1 MPDTPSIPGFE
12 TIDDVDRRTRRGWIL
27 FVTLSAAL
35 LVAALIGA
43 ALYGRSSSI
52 NALATQ
58 SQTDASLKVA
68 LLTAVLER
76 PRALPLLLAEDQQV
90 LNALSSTSVTDID
103 ILNRKLERLVTG
115 TQAAVLYVIGT
126 DGLAIASSNWREPIS
141 FVGNDYTFRDYFKRA
156 MQQGTAEHFALGSVS
171 KRPGLYISRRVGSA
185 DAPLGVV
192 VVKLEFDQ
200 LETDWRDTR
209 RPVYVTDEHGF
220 MTAVPV
226 PQQELSAIRESLQFG
241 DAPLT
246 PLPIVRPDIID
257 PRTSLVSAIL
267 PGSSAAEYLRLY
279 AAVPTTPWRLEYLV
293 PTEAAVASSVR
304 EMRLLSLAVL
314 VPILAVAAFLLR
326 RRQSAAMRIAVE
338 LSMREELERRVVART
353 EDLSRARDR
362 LQEEIADHRNTESR
376 LQVVQQELVQANRLA
391 ILGQVA
397 AGVAHEINQPV
408 ATIRAYA
415 DNARVFLD
423 REQAEPVKENL
434 GAIADLTERIGSITE
449 ELKAFARKG
458 RTAPEPVEL
467 RDVIEGAVVLLKSRF
482 AGQLQALSIKLPPA
496 GLQVLGNRVRLE
508 QILINLFQNAL
519 EALEGRSDAR
529 VEISAVATD
538 DDVEVIVADNGPGIP
553 AAILASLFTPF
564 NTSKE
569 KGLGLGLVIS
579 KDIVAD
585 YGGRIEVSSSDQGTS
600 FIVHLVRAKPRR
612 RIHLPRRRRQGPS
625 ARHQADA
632 GTGGLFRFRL
642 FVGGRCAGGAD
653 AGFSGDYRLR
663 YPHAAN
669 GRPATVRPR

>member
-1 MPDTPSIPGFE
+1 MPDMTSIAGFE

-27 FVTLSAAL
+27 FVALSAAL
-35 LVAALIGA
+35 LAAALVGA

-52 NALATQ
+52 NALAAQ

-90 LNALSSTSVTDID
+90 LNALASTSANDID

-115 TQAAVLYVIGT
+115 TQAAVLYVIGK

-209 RPVYVTDEHGF
+209 RPVYVTDENGVVLITSIPAWRF

-226 PQQELSAIRESLQFG
+226 AEQEIASIRESLQFG

-246 PLPIVRPDIID
+246 PLPVVRPDVID

-267 PGSSAAEYLRLY
+267 PGRGAAEFLRLY
-279 AAVPTTPWRLEYLV
+279 APVPTTPWRLEYLV

-362 LQEEIADHRNTESR
+362 LQAEIADHRNTESR

-434 GAIADLTERIGSITE
+434 GAIAALTERIGSITE

-529 VEISAVATD
+529 VEISAVTTD

-600 FIVHLVRAKPRR
+600 FIVHLVRAKP
-612 RIHLPRRRRQGPS
+612 
-625 ARHQADA
+625 
-632 GTGGLFRFRL
+632 
-642 FVGGRCAGGAD
+642 
-653 AGFSGDYRLR
+653 
-663 YPHAAN
+663 
-669 GRPATVRPR
+669 